1 MQTQQQHRLL
11 DEPYYCSNPAF
22 FFPELHIH
30 RASQKPCEICLATRK
45 QEIKKSIWLVGWL
58 AGWLAK
64 KCQPFFFHELHKN
77 LREICI
83 TSKQERQ
90 QEVADFLCFLLADK
104 CKRG

>member
-1 MQTQQQHRLL
+1 MSRITAAIQHSSSQNFTSTGRHKSLAKFAL
-11 DEPYYCSNPAF
+11 P
-22 FFPELHIH
+22 H
-30 RASQKPCEICLATRK
+30 AS
-45 QEIKKSIWLVGWL
+45 KKSRNQSGWL

-90 QEVADFLCFLLADK
+90 QELADFLCFLLADK